1 MKRRGI
7 ALITVLCLSSL
18 LLVLGIT
25 FLNFIEQDY
34 RFAAQQDRRQQTYY
48 LARAGLEFQR
58 HRTDL
63 LFPGAPPLRRQFPP
77 NDPNTYFE
85 VTVEANGRVLSR
97 GVVQNSFRV
106 PIAQHVLVVEPG
118 TSLPEAHSLAP

>member
-25 FLNFIEQDY
+25 FLNFIEADY
-34 RFAAQQDRRQQTYY
+34 RFAAQQDRRQQAFY
-48 LARAGLEFQR
+48 LALAGLEFQR

-63 LFPGAPPLRRQFPP
+63 LNPGSPAVRRNLPADNP
-77 NDPNTYFE
+77 NLYFE
-85 VTVEANGRVLSR
+85 VTVDPTGRVHSR

-106 PIAQHVLVVEPG
+106 LAQHVLVADPG
-118 TSLPEAHSLAP
+118 TSLPEARTALP